1 MVMSDESGGLGYDQN
16 GDGNDVK
23 PQQTPP
29 QHENGESSKQNS
41 IFLLTLDEIQS
52 KSGKSF
58 GSMNMDEFLA
68 NIWSV
73 DENQLCEEQP
83 NQGDHEDPCSN
94 VKDTISKP
102 LGSLSRQG
110 SYCIPTPLCKKTV
123 DEPMRSGQRS
133 TKLNHHPR
141 LLTKVALLIF
151 ATVMLLLVFIGFVL
165 SMCGKRFLVHWYEN
179 PDMELKRKEAEQ
191 LKDDKVKQTYVG
203 GDVDKADVGLAL
215 HL

>member
-1 MVMSDESGGLGYDQN
+1 MVVSDESGGLGYDQN

-23 PQQTPP
+23 PQQPPP

-41 IFLLTLDEIQS
+41 IFSLTLDEIQS

-73 DENQLCEEQP
+73 DENQVCEEQP

-102 LGSLSRQG
+102 PGSLSRQG

-123 DEPMRSGQRS
+123 DEVWSEIDKTQPPPPLTDVSIDSGPPQRQPS
-133 TKLNHHPR
+133 IGQ
-141 LLTKVALLIF
+141 LTLEH
-151 ATVMLLLVFIGFVL
+151 
-165 SMCGKRFLVHWYEN
+165 FLVKAGIVQERPQNRMGITHGGN
-179 PDMELKRKEAEQ
+179 TNCNMGAGTG
-191 LKDDKVKQTYVG
+191 TYG
-203 GDVDKADVGLAL
+203 E
-215 HL
+215 